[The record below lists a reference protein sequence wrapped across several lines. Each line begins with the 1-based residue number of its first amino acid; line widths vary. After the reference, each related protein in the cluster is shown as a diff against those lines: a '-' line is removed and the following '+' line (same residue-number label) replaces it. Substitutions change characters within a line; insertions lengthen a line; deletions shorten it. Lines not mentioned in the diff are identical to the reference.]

1 VQRPV
6 RAQPRGVARVER
18 TSRDA
23 RHHVASVGD
32 AAPARELAVA
42 EVQGEVHVVVQQGL
56 VPVHL
61 VAHVEPGGAAHH
73 HRRAEQRPVR
83 QGGPDHEVVRADVEG
98 REQAFD
104 TDGRVVEA
112 GVRADGEHVRL
123 VDEGADEVGDP
134 GAGQDAVGVDPTDQ
148 VGGCGG
154 ARLGP
159 HPGGGVVARAR
170 GRGDADL
177 GLGDDPGA
185 VPQGHLD
192 GVVGAAVVDDD
203 HLVGH
208 AGLPRQ

>member
-1 VQRPV
+1 L
-6 RAQPRGVARVER
+6 
-18 TSRDA
+18 T
-23 RHHVASVGD
+23 
-32 AAPARELAVA
+32 VA

-98 REQAFD
+98 REQSFGP
-104 TDGRVVEA
+104 DGRVVET

-123 VDEGADEVGDP
+123 VDEGADQVGDP
-134 GAGQDAVGVDPTDQ
+134 GAGQDAVGVDPPDE

-154 ARLGP
+154 VRLGT
-159 HPGGGVVARAR
+159 HAGGGVVARAG
-170 GRGDADL
+170 GRGDAHL
-177 GLGDDPGA
+177 GLGDDARA
-185 VPQGHLD
+185 VPEGHLD
-192 GVVGAAVVDDD
+192 GVVRAAVVDDD